1 MGKTAQAIIG
11 GLFGVAIIAIVF
23 AKPQA
28 ISSFFGGLG
37 YATGVAISPV
47 TGRTPTYPAVG

>member
-1 MGKTAQAIIG
+1 MKNTATAIVG

-23 AKPQA
+23 AKPDA
-28 ISSFFGGLG
+28 ISKFFGGLG

-47 TGRTPTYPAVG
+47 TGRVPTYPGG